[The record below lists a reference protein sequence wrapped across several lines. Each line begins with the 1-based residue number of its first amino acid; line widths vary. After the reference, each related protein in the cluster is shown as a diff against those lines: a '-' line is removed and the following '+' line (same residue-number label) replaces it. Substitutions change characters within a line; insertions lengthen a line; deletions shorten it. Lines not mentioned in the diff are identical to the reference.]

1 MIITLTMNPAID
13 KTGFIQEFHVNKL
26 NRLDNIILTSGGKGL
41 NVSKTLS
48 NLSYKS
54 KCITFLPKENGSII
68 QRELNNLSIELHPIE
83 VEGRLRTNTKIV
95 TADSSLTEINEPG
108 FKVDNKILDNL
119 IKILNREVEEGDLLV
134 ISGSVPEGTP
144 TSYYNELILKM
155 KEKRVNTLLDADGEL
170 FKEGVKAL
178 PTIIKP
184 NVFELCQYYQIDETY
199 DEEIIV
205 KYARKWIH
213 EGVEQVIVSMG
224 DKGSIYVSK
233 DVALKAEPLA
243 VEVASTVGA
252 GDALVAA
259 LAYAYEHEYEPEKT
273 VCLCAATSSAAVT
286 TKGTI
291 APEFEMVESLMK
303 QVKTRE
309 I

>member
-1 MIITLTMNPAID
+1 MNPAID

-41 NVSKTLS
+41 NLSKTLS
-48 NLSYKS
+48 NLSCKS
-54 KCITFLPKENGSII
+54 KCITFLPDENGQFI
-68 QRELNNLSIELHPIE
+68 QRELNDFGIELYPIK
-83 VEGRLRTNTKIV
+83 VNGRLRTNTKII
-95 TADSSLTEINEPG
+95 TADSLTEINEPG

-119 IKILNREVEEGDLLV
+119 IKILNQEVEEGDLLV

-144 TSYYNELILKM
+144 TSYYKELILKM
-155 KEKRVNTLLDADGEL
+155 KEKLVNTLLDADGEL
-170 FKEGVKAL
+170 FKEGVNAL

-184 NVFELCQYYQIDETY
+184 NVFELCQYYQIEETY
-199 DEEIIV
+199 NEEVIV
-205 KYARKWIH
+205 EYARKWIH
-213 EGVEQVIVSMG
+213 EGIEQVIVSMG
-224 DKGSIYVSK
+224 ENGSIYVTK
-233 DVALKAEPLA
+233 DTAMKAEPLS

-259 LAYAYEHEYEPEKT
+259 LAYAYEHKYELDEMIR
-273 VCLCAATSSAAVT
+273 LCAATSSAAVT

-291 APEFEMVESLMK
+291 APEFEVIESLMK
-303 QVKTRE
+303 QVKTRK

>member
-13 KTGFIQEFHVNKL
+13 KTGFIQEFHIKKL
-26 NRLDNIILTSGGKGL
+26 NRLDNIILTSEGKGL

-48 NLSYKS
+48 NLSCKS
-54 KCITFLPKENGSII
+54 KCITFLPGENGQFI
-68 QRELNNLSIELHPIE
+68 QRELNDFGIELYPIK
-83 VEGRLRTNTKIV
+83 VNGGLRTNTKIV
-95 TADSSLTEINEPG
+95 TADSLTEINEPG

-119 IKILNREVEEGDLLV
+119 IKILNQEIEEGDLLV

-144 TSYYNELILKM
+144 TSYYKGLILKM
-155 KEKRVNTLLDADGEL
+155 KEKRVTTLLDADGEL

-184 NVFELCQYYQIDETY
+184 NVFELCQYYQMEETY
-199 DEEIIV
+199 DEEVIV
-205 KYARKWIH
+205 EYARKWIH
-213 EGVEQVIVSMG
+213 DGVEQVIVSMG
-224 DKGSIYVSK
+224 ENGSIYVTK
-233 DVALKAEPLA
+233 DTAMKAEPLS

-259 LAYAYEHEYEPEKT
+259 LAYAYEHKYELEEMIR
-273 VCLCAATSSAAVT
+273 LCAATSSAAVT

-291 APEFEMVESLMK
+291 APEFEMIESLMK
-303 QVKTRE
+303 QVKIGE